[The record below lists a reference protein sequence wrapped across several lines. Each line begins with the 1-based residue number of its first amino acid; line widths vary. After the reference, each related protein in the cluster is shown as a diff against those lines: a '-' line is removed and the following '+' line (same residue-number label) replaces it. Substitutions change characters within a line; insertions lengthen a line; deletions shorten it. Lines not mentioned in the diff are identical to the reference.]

1 MTDFSLICI
10 GAHTGFWIKN
20 LIKKHSEKKI
30 LLVEPV
36 VYNFL
41 QLKKRYAHI
50 PNIHLE
56 NCAVS
61 DKDEKLNFYNIK
73 EDSIFKLKKHW
84 ASGIGSFNKDHIL
97 SHYSKRFK
105 VQKEDIEKNELDC
118 LSFMNLAKKFSIK
131 NVDLLLI
138 DVEGAEFKILSS
150 IDYKQILIKEI
161 IFEKKHFDG
170 VFLKGKKF
178 QELKELLVLNKYE
191 ISELDKENCSAIK
204 KL

>member
-1 MTDFSLICI
+1 
-10 GAHTGFWIKN
+10 
-20 LIKKHSEKKI
+20 
-30 LLVEPV
+30 
-36 VYNFL
+36 
-41 QLKKRYAHI
+41 
-50 PNIHLE
+50 
-56 NCAVS
+56 
-61 DKDEKLNFYNIK
+61 
-73 EDSIFKLKKHW
+73 
-84 ASGIGSFNKDHIL
+84 
-97 SHYSKRFK
+97 
-105 VQKEDIEKNELDC
+105 
-118 LSFMNLAKKFSIK
+118 MNLVKKFSIK

-178 QELKELLVLNKYE
+178 QELKELLVSNKYE